1 MMSTKLRCG
10 GIFDANI
17 KGKIIIIYISDY
29 KL

>member
-1 MMSTKLRCG
+1 MMSTKLRC